1 MLPDVVSYRDV
12 RIRELPPVHV
22 EVDARCLAGTAHV
35 AVRALNVG
43 EDAVD
48 LTLGTATGERSF
60 ADVQPGR
67 NAYQSFS
74 ARAASVEAGT
84 ATLTVAT
91 AEGPAVV
98 ETPYAGVDCG

>member
-1 MLPDVVSYRDV
+1 VSYRDV
-12 RIRELPPVHV
+12 RVRELPPVHV

-35 AVRALNVG
+35 AVRGLNVG

-48 LTLGTATGERSF
+48 LTLGTPAGERSF
-60 ADVQPGR
+60 DDVQPGR

-74 ARAASVEAGT
+74 TRSTTVGPGT

-91 AEGPAVV
+91 DHGPTVV
-98 ETPYAGVDCG
+98 ETPYAGVDCA